1 MLSMQNA
8 SQILYLPFQKD
19 RMDDMLKQADE
30 MTTTINLMQR
40 MYGLMQQLV
49 DTTHRMVGTTH
60 ELQDITNELRDHI
73 ADFDDFWRPIRNYF
87 YWEPH
92 CFNIPICWS
101 IRSIF
106 DGLDGVDQ
114 ITDQNARIS
123 SKTSINW
130 MRSCRSCSPSSRR

>member
-8 SQILYLPFQKD
+8 GQRQYLPFQKD

-40 MYGLMQQLV
+40 MYDLMQQLV
-49 DTTHRMVGTTH
+49 DTTHRMVGKPRMSCRKSR
-60 ELQDITNELRDHI
+60 NELRDHI

-101 IRSIF
+101 LRSIF
-106 DGLDGVDQ
+106 DAIDGVDQ
-114 ITDQNARIS
+114 ISD
-123 SKTSINW
+123 K
-130 MRSCRSCSPSSRR
+130 MR